1 MIVMAHSSPAAWS
14 TFRGARTSP
23 FELDQGEG
31 SGSRL
36 ACIINRRSVMQ
47 AKDVMVSPAITVS
60 PDASVP
66 ETANILLKN
75 RISAV
80 PVVDPTGA
88 ILGIVSEGDL
98 MRRAEIGTERH
109 RSWWL
114 EMLASSNT
122 IAMDYV
128 KSHAQKGSDVMTAW
142 PIAVGE
148 ETPLAEIAN
157 LLETRQIKRVPVVRD
172 GKVIGIVSRADLL
185 QAFASTPRPVPGI
198 RLDAPPR
205 ARSQSRRARP
215 SRRGSQDD
223 GYRKAGAAL
232 YPQHHR
238 QGWQRPPLG
247 IGGNRGGEESALS
260 RGRGHAGRRGR
271 HRKPAR

>member
-1 MIVMAHSSPAAWS
+1 
-14 TFRGARTSP
+14 
-23 FELDQGEG
+23 
-31 SGSRL
+31 
-36 ACIINRRSVMQ
+36 MQ

-80 PVVDPTGA
+80 PVVDQAGA
-88 ILGIVSEGDL
+88 LLGIVSEGDL

-128 KSHAQKGSDVMTAW
+128 KSHANKVSDVMTAW
-142 PIAVGE
+142 PLAVGE
-148 ETPLAEIAN
+148 ETPLAEIAD
-157 LLETRQIKRVPVVRD
+157 LLEARQIKRVPVVRD

-185 QAFASTPRPVPGI
+185 QAFASMHRP
-198 RLDAPPR
+198 APEANPDDR
-205 ARSQSRRARP
+205 ALRAAVLKTM
-215 SRRGSQDD
+215 DTA
-223 GYRKAGAAL
+223 KL
-232 YPQHHR
+232 
-238 QGWQRPPLG
+238 QRPYSLS
-247 IGGNRGGEESALS
+247 ITAKDGNVHLSGLVGTAEEKRALCLAAEVTQGVVGVTES
-260 RGRGHAGRRGR
+260 LQVEPRI
-271 HRKPAR
+271 PAYL